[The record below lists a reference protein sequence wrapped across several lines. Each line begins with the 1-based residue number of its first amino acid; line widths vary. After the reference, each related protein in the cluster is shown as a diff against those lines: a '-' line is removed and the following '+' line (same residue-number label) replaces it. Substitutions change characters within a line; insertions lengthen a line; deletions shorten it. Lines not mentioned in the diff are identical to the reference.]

1 MRSTLLSLTALLPTL
16 SLGAPLEARAITKAV
31 IKSVSAI
38 GTGCPTPGST
48 IRQINSEGHTAAIG
62 YTEFASDEVGNSE
75 ACTLSLNYEVVI
87 PSDGKADLELQVW
100 SIAYYNG
107 LPENG
112 PRFTATLS
120 QNLAFGGRTNATRTT
135 LQPEASGRADTRIK
149 ISVSGAA
156 GSTVSGSAS
165 ATIEAFVTGGS
176 GTGPAVTDLQ
186 VESSHF
192 NFLPLPPAEGG
203 N

>member
-1 MRSTLLSLTALLPTL
+1 MRSSLLSLTALIPTL
-16 SLGAPLEARAITKAV
+16 ALGAPLEARAITKAI

-48 IRQINSEGHTAAIG
+48 VRSISSDGWTAAIG
-62 YTEFASDEVGNSE
+62 YTEFASNEIGNNE

-100 SIAYYNG
+100 SIAYYNAG
-107 LPENG
+107 PETQ
-112 PRFTATLS
+112 PRLTATLT
-120 QNLAFGGRTNATRTT
+120 QNLAFGGKANSTRTT
-135 LQPEASGRADTRIK
+135 LSPEASGRADTRIK
-149 ISVSGAA
+149 LSVSGAA
-156 GSTVSGSAS
+156 GSTVSGSAT
-165 ATIEAFVTGGS
+165 ATIEGLITGGS
-176 GTGPAVTDLQ
+176 SGPSVADLQ